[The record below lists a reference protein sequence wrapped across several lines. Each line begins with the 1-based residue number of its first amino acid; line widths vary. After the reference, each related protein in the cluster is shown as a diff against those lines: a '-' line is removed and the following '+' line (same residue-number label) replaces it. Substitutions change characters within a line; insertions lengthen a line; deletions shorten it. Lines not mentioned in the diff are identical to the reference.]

1 MELHNINP
9 AERKIWYDKH
19 IEDWHEE
26 EREEIKIFENQF
38 C

>member
-19 IEDWHEE
+19 VMRSKESE
-26 EREEIKIFENQF
+26 KPPNFENEL